1 VRIVL
6 ALALALT
13 CAGALAQQYKFD
25 VPRQLHCTAQPYC
38 GTPGASCKGAAKT
51 YTGAAAGSA
60 KESIVQACVKAN
72 RPDRCN
78 CIQQCRRVAQCSK
91 F

>member
-1 VRIVL
+1 VRLVL

-13 CAGALAQQYKFD
+13 CAGALAQQSKFN

-60 KESIVQACVKAN
+60 KESIVQACMKAN
-72 RPDRCN
+72 RP
-78 CIQQCRRVAQCSK
+78 
-91 F
+91 